1 MINALDELQDFQIM
15 NSYNEDETQEMVVH
29 LYLAVRLKP
38 LLDKKKLEEQDIDTI
53 SNALANNYLEHDLSL
68 DLMINAVYNYVN
80 NTKLCPPMYQLN
92 SSYIEKFLEDNYEE

>member
-1 MINALDELQDFQIM
+1 MINTFDELQDFQII
-15 NSYNEDETQEMVVH
+15 NSYDEDETQEMVVH

-68 DLMINAVYNYVN
+68 DLMINAVYNYIN
-80 NTKLCPPMYQLN
+80 STKMCPSVYQLD
-92 SSYIEKFLEDNYEE
+92 SSNIEKFLEDNYEK